1 MHLKSLDINGF
12 KSFAEPTHLDFQP
25 PKEGSNSIT
34 AIIGPNGSGKSN
46 IADAVRWV
54 MGEQSLKQL
63 RGKKSHD
70 IIFAGSAG
78 KGSMGA
84 STVTMTLDNSDH
96 RAPIDYEELVITRRL
111 YRSGESEY
119 IVNGNTVR
127 LIDLQ
132 ILLAQAQFGQGSY
145 AVIGQGMIDHLL
157 LQSAEERKDF
167 FDEAVG
173 IKEFQLKR
181 HHALLKLHHTKE
193 NIAQGQL
200 VLQEVEPRLRLLK
213 RQVHKLEQ
221 RQEVELKLREWQERY
236 YYTLYHEFS
245 EKILHLQKELKKVD
259 EDYHLESLR
268 VTAAQDELSTLAH
281 EAGREQV
288 FRELQDAYQRLMK
301 ERTEAEKDL
310 AVLSG
315 KLQTEFSRA
324 GKHNVGWIENK
335 VGELQRQKHA
345 LGEELAA
352 ESELLKKYRVELS
365 ELVSDLAC
373 TEREKI
379 RLQRGQTEG
388 EKQLYDLKQ
397 GHHEMALEGLKA
409 VQSIITERGRFPG
422 TVYGMVAQLADVE
435 EKFRVAL
442 EVAAQSHMASIVV
455 ETDRVAEACIA
466 FLKDQQLGV
475 ATFLPLNTIRP
486 RAIPQDIQEMLK
498 VKGVY
503 GLATELVQ
511 FKSLFTHIFSY
522 VFGST
527 LIVHDIDVARRI
539 GIGRVRMVTLEGDLI
554 EVSGSMKG
562 GFRRRRERGIHFSQ
576 KGGESGYHEVEALEK
591 ELTETVEEL
600 HTLEKQ
606 YSTLQAKR
614 MESETNER
622 VQAQKITLLE
632 ERQREL
638 LRELSTLEQERA
650 LSSMDSAEY
659 GQLMKEFARDRDKL
673 AAHIDALIKKTADA
687 EEKIVAFHEDEEDKR
702 NRIFNVQDTL
712 RHAQDALQQVA
723 ARRNELQM
731 EMVKLETHE
740 EDVEQELFDQLKIG
754 AGALKDK
761 GVEPFG
767 PGAFDGAKVE
777 IEKLKYTLSLIGGI
791 DEEVMTEYTE
801 TKDKYEH
808 LTSELQDLDKA
819 YADLEELIAEL
830 DALMKK
836 KHVQTFA
843 KMQKEFARYFKLLFD
858 GGKAE
863 LVEVY
868 GEEEVEDVQ
877 DVGNVVTDENVED
890 EGTEE
895 KKRGRKILRGIEVQ
909 ACPPGKKITNIQALS
924 GGEKTLTSIALVCA
938 ILHVNPPPFVMLDE
952 VEAALDEANTLRF
965 TKILHELSRQSQF
978 VIITHNRVTMHAA
991 DVLYGVTMGEDG
1003 MSKLVSV
1010 RMK

>member
-12 KSFAEPTHLDFQP
+12 KSFAEPTHLEFQP
-25 PKEGSNSIT
+25 PRDGANSIT

-46 IADAVRWV
+46 IADAVQWV

-84 STVTMTLDNSDH
+84 ATVTMTLDNSDH

-193 NIAQGQL
+193 NIVQAEL
-200 VLQEVEPRLRLLK
+200 VLQEVEPRLRILK

-236 YYTLYHEFS
+236 YYTLHHEFA
-245 EKILHLQKELKKVD
+245 QKLESITRELKKVD
-259 EDYHLESLR
+259 DIYRADQSR
-268 VTAAQDELSTLAH
+268 MTAAQDELSALAH
-281 EAGREQV
+281 EAGGEQ
-288 FRELQDAYQRLMK
+288 FRELQDTYQRLMK

-345 LGEELAA
+345 LAEELGA
-352 ESELLKKYRVELS
+352 ESELLKKYRSEFS
-365 ELVSDLAC
+365 ELISELARA
-373 TEREKI
+373 EREKI
-379 RLQRGQTEG
+379 RLQRAQTEG

-409 VQSIITERGRFPG
+409 VQAIITERGRFPG

-455 ETDRVAEACIA
+455 ETDHVAEACIA
-466 FLKDQQLGV
+466 FLKEQQLGV

-486 RAIPQDIQEMLK
+486 RAIPQDINELLK

-511 FKSLFTHIFSY
+511 FKSIFADIFSY

-539 GIGRVRMVTLEGDLI
+539 GIGRVRMVTLEGDLL

-576 KGGESGYHEVEALEK
+576 KGGEGGYREVEALEK

-600 HTLEKQ
+600 QKVEKEFSLFQ
-606 YSTLQAKR
+606 EQRVGA
-614 MESETNER
+614 ETNER

-638 LRELSTLEQERA
+638 LREISALEQERA
-650 LSSMDSAEY
+650 LSSMDSIEY
-659 GQLMKEFARDRDKL
+659 SQLMKEFTRDREKL
-673 AAHIDALIKKTADA
+673 AAHIETLAKKIA
-687 EEKIVAFHEDEEDKR
+687 EAEKKVVAFHEDEERKR
-702 NRIFNVQDTL
+702 ERIFKVQDTL

-767 PGAFDGAKVE
+767 PDALDDAKVE

-791 DEEVMTEYTE
+791 DEGVMVEYTE
-801 TKDKYEH
+801 TKGKYEH
-808 LTSELQDLDKA
+808 LTSELDDLSKA

-836 KHVQTFA
+836 RHAETFT

-868 GEEEVEDVQ
+868 GEEEEMQ
-877 DVGNVVTDENVED
+877 NAEFKMQN
-890 EGTEE
+890 EGEE
-895 KKRGRKILRGIEVQ
+895 EEGKRKRGKILRGIEVQ

-965 TKILHELSRQSQF
+965 TRILHELSRQSQF

-1003 MSKLVSV
+1003 ISKLVSV
-1010 RMK
+1010 KMK